1 MLDLKHSLL
10 PGKTICFLVNQL
22 ILHTVLVKRKDQEYL
37 QLFLGID
44 IKVKLGLRLNKVT
57 GKTSGITSIQ
67 LLENRSF
74 RNRMVLK

>member
-1 MLDLKHSLL
+1 MLDSKHSLL

-22 ILHTVLVKRKDQEYL
+22 ILHTVLVKRKDQECL

-44 IKVKLGLRLNKVT
+44 IKVKLGLQLNKVM

-67 LLENRSF
+67 LLGNRSYK
-74 RNRMVLK
+74 NRMVLK